1 MEPRDR
7 MLLEAVIGVI
17 FIVFL
22 VLASVMVVS
31 AYKNPETATKTT
43 IINSYNTN
51 SFNTYPSQTTHSQ
64 TAPRVYTTQY
74 TTSSYPSPRYSG
86 SSYYAN
92 YPSRTSAKPYLVD
105 RGDYSRVYYTEDS
118 SGYKDTKTYSDDRY
132 LGYDDFGNFRVY
144 SGIVGNRVDNYEV
157 YVRNRE
163 YVGGYFKTIF
173 YFKDYYGNVDSESMT
188 HYIPAKEEKSFVL
201 KDISPPRYKYR
212 TWWYEVE
219 PLTKVPTRVYYND
232 NGRYVRTYSGDS
244 QSETYLYG
252 SN

>member
-17 FIVFL
+17 FVVFL

-64 TAPRVYTTQY
+64 TAPSVHATQY
-74 TTSSYPSPRYSG
+74 ATSSDYLSQKRYSS
-86 SSYYAN
+86 SSYYTN
-92 YPSRTSAKPYLVD
+92 YPSRTSAKPYIVD
-105 RGDYSRVYYTEDS
+105 REDYSRVYYTRDS
-118 SGYKDTKTYSDDRY
+118 SEYKDTKSYSDDRY
-132 LGYDDFGNFRVY
+132 LTYDDSGNFRIY

-173 YFKDYYGNVDSESMT
+173 YFEDYYGNVDSESMT
-188 HYIPAKEEKSFVL
+188 HYIPAGEENRFVL
-201 KDISPPRYKYR
+201 KDISPPRYKYK
-212 TWWYEVE
+212 TWWYDVV
-219 PLTKVPTRVYYND
+219 PLTKTPTKDYFY
-232 NGRYVRTYSGDS
+232 
-244 QSETYLYG
+244 E
-252 SN
+252 

>member
-17 FIVFL
+17 FVVFL

-51 SFNTYPSQTTHSQ
+51 SFNTYPSQKAPSQTTHSQ

-74 TTSSYPSPRYSG
+74 TTSSYPSLKYSDTF
-86 SSYYAN
+86 YYVN
-92 YPSRTSAKPYLVD
+92 YPSRTSAKPYTVD
-105 RGDYSRVYYTEDS
+105 REDYVDRRDYSRVDYTRDS
-118 SGYKDTKTYSDDRY
+118 FEYKDTKSYSDDKY
-132 LGYDDFGNFRVY
+132 LTYDDSGNFRMY

-173 YFKDYYGNVDSESMT
+173 YFEDYYGNVDSESMT
-188 HYIPAKEEKSFVL
+188 HYIPAGEENRFVL
-201 KDISPPRYKYR
+201 KDVSPSRYKYK
-212 TWWYEVE
+212 TWWYDVV
-219 PLTKVPTRVYYND
+219 PLTKTPT
-232 NGRYVRTYSGDS
+232 GDYFY
-244 QSETYLYG
+244 E
-252 SN
+252 